1 MLSNVFESYYYNNIL
16 YYNIIKIN
24 ILNILIYLRLYIIIH
39 NYT

>member
-1 MLSNVFESYYYNNIL
+1 MRSNVFESYYYNNIL